1 MVCIVVVMVCVVVL
15 HGMYSCC
22 YGLCSSFAWYVQLLL
37 WFVYPKGIYRRNIGD
52 YLRQPYLWVKYR

>member
-22 YGLCSSFAWYVQLLL
+22 YGLCSSFAWYA
-37 WFVYPKGIYRRNIGD
+37 
-52 YLRQPYLWVKYR
+52 